1 MISKVC
7 SNFIELL
14 RKKFGKEKPFALTHD
29 GWREFYQEY
38 RKEMPIRHFLLE
50 RAPDKI
56 ADVYGFLI
64 GDRIPNVRTIIAH
77 RITERTHVIRTGLDV
92 GYHEIDDRMFYGM
105 FNLLTEFVES
115 EMAWMEF
122 ICMDENH
129 PLYDDYKRERFISNY
144 LDPFGIYGSLFKSTE
159 LGVMHITN
167 CLEMNPYDSNSVA
180 EQNSI
185 IKQQEKY
192 KEILE
197 LYVWFTTLR
206 PNRTSNNSF
215 DAYMSIKDREKFEEE
230 YGVTFILSDKFKKD
244 HPDVYNEYMNKLNN
258 KHDLEHNFYEEDTK
272 MLKKLIDIRST
283 LWT

>member
-1 MISKVC
+1 M
-7 SNFIELL
+7 
-14 RKKFGKEKPFALTHD
+14 
-29 GWREFYQEY
+29 
-38 RKEMPIRHFLLE
+38 
-50 RAPDKI
+50 
-56 ADVYGFLI
+56 
-64 GDRIPNVRTIIAH
+64 
-77 RITERTHVIRTGLDV
+77 
-92 GYHEIDDRMFYGM
+92 
-105 FNLLTEFVES
+105 
-115 EMAWMEF
+115 
-122 ICMDENH
+122 
-129 PLYDDYKRERFISNY
+129 
-144 LDPFGIYGSLFKSTE
+144 FKSAE

-206 PNRTSNNSF
+206 PNRTNTPY

-258 KHDLEHNFYEEDTK
+258 KHDLEQNFYEEDTK
-272 MLKKLIDIRST
+272 MLKKLIEIRST